1 MCVERIFWPKLIFE
15 MKKKW
20 NLNFVFFFSFF
31 SFWLFNFPRW
41 WLCVCLLFKKFFHFF
56 SNVIWWMYVI
66 ISLGRRWMVGNHTQQ
81 RGFVIRF
88 IRCLRKM
95 IVDETQT
102 LKKKLFFLP
111 KKKWSFRE
119 SIFSVIGFCL
129 RVSNFFLL
137 PKNFDGKSFQ
147 NEIKRISIS

>member
-1 MCVERIFWPKLIFE
+1 MCFSS
-15 MKKKW
+15 
-20 NLNFVFFFSFF
+20 VFF
-31 SFWLFNFPRW
+31 LFGYSIF
-41 WLCVCLLFKKFFHFF
+41 LDDGCVCVYYSKNFSTFF

-102 LKKKLFFLP
+102 LKKKTFFSP
-111 KKKWSFRE
+111 EKKRSFRE
-119 SIFSVIGFCL
+119 SIFFCYWIL
-129 RVSNFFLL
+129 PQGIQFFFLL